1 MLGKKEGGGES
12 TIYLTDISV
21 VLKKDLPAVVFS
33 PFTALFNKSILTKE
47 HYFFNGSWLAKP
59 AALAAVVGHVFL
71 ISLAEYGCTAEA
83 QSDPGFG
90 SSMDI
95 RLRYC
100 TAEA

>member
-47 HYFFNGSWLAKP
+47 HFFNGSWLAKP

-71 ISLAEYGCTAEA
+71 ISLAEYGTQQEK
-83 QSDPGFG
+83 
-90 SSMDI
+90 
-95 RLRYC
+95 
-100 TAEA
+100 